1 MIDQLKDIKA
11 SETITINFFPY
22 LFTIIGVIL
31 FITLILFVFIR
42 KKKKLTPKQIAI
54 QKLKSLDFENTA
66 DKQLAYNFCK
76 YSYQCLEDNHEDE
89 FKKIER
95 QLESFKY
102 KKEVP
107 KLDSDLKSQMKDYI
121 KVRL

>member
-22 LFTIIGVIL
+22 LFTIIGVIVL
-31 FITLILFVFIR
+31 ITLILFVFIR

-66 DKQLAYNFCK
+66 DKQLAYSFCK
-76 YSYQCLEDNHEDE
+76 YSYQCLEDNYEDE